1 MVRTFKQFFVLLIF
15 VLGAALPLNAQ
26 NQEATLTVFG
36 DGTNKE
42 EAIKVALRSA
52 IEQAFGVFVSS
63 NTKVIN
69 DDVVKDEIATVSS
82 GNVKH
87 FDVISEDYRDG
98 KCFVS
103 VSAIVSVGK
112 LINYCKQQGLASEAT
127 IDAESFLMNQKINE
141 LNEKNRKLALQHKQ
155 DMKLKIYEDIYN
167 GSANFF
173 DYELHVSEP
182 QVVLWVG
189 ELDCNK
195 IYTDENFKYT
205 RKDGVQCILK
215 SPFKYY
221 RLKCRVH
228 IKLNQDNF
236 GKFKQSLTKL
246 EDSYK
251 GIIDFE
257 ALGYDPSEQQQLQ
270 SMINTNPEAFE
281 NITKTDILLK
291 IEDIG
296 YGGKRK
302 YNYDVANNVLS
313 AMYNFEISDGI
324 HEYSVKPHN
333 LQDFIKNLDLKN
345 YRGNYDTNF
354 AIVDGKE
361 DLRKC
366 QMWGLDNDLFNSYD
380 HIFGMF
386 AKFFSDTSDVEYAN
400 EADVFVYLFYSEDEF
415 KQIKNVK
422 LTPKMRTLKDSDD
435 KNSTL

>member
-36 DGTNKE
+36 DGANKE

-69 DDVVKDEIATVSS
+69 DDVVKDEIATVAS

-112 LINYCKQQGLASEAT
+112 LISYCKQQGLASEAT
-127 IDAESFLMNQKINE
+127 IDAESFIMSQKIKE

-189 ELDCNK
+189 ELDCNE

-236 GKFKQSLTKL
+236 DKFKQSLSKL
-246 EDSYK
+246 DEDYAVLELGAS
-251 GIIDFE
+251 IDAPNE
-257 ALGYDPSEQQQLQ
+257 LLRQHLQ
-270 SMINTNPEAFE
+270 SMIKENPEMLKNSAC
-281 NITKTDILLK
+281 ILLN
-291 IEDIG
+291 IEDRDN
-296 YGGKRK
+296 GGKNQN
-302 YNYDVANNVLS
+302 NYDVANNVLS

-324 HEYSVKPHN
+324 HEYSVKPLN
-333 LQDFIKNLDLKN
+333 LQDFVKNLDFKN

-386 AKFFSDTSDVEYAN
+386 AKFFSDTSNVEYAN

-422 LTPKMRTLKDSDD
+422 LNTKVRTLKDLDD
-435 KNSTL
+435 KSSTL

>member
-69 DDVVKDEIATVSS
+69 DDVVKDEIATVAS

-98 KCFVS
+98 KCYVS

-112 LINYCKQQGLASEAT
+112 LISYCKQQGLASEAT
-127 IDAESFLMNQKINE
+127 IDAESFIMSQKIKE

-182 QVVLWVG
+182 QVVLLVG
-189 ELDCNK
+189 EESCHE

-236 GKFKQSLTKL
+236 GKLKQSLAKL
-246 EDSYK
+246 DEDYAVLELGAS
-251 GIIDFE
+251 IDAPNE
-257 ALGYDPSEQQQLQ
+257 LLRQHLQ
-270 SMINTNPEAFE
+270 SIIKENPEMLKNSAC
-281 NITKTDILLK
+281 ILLN
-291 IEDIG
+291 IEDRDNS
-296 YGGKRK
+296 GKNQN
-302 YNYDVANNVLS
+302 NYDVANNVLS

-333 LQDFIKNLDLKN
+333 LLDFVKNLDFKN
-345 YRGNYDTNF
+345 CRGNYDTNF

-366 QMWGLDNDLFNSYD
+366 QMWGLDNNHCNSYD

-386 AKFFSDTSDVEYAN
+386 AQFFSDTFDVEYAN